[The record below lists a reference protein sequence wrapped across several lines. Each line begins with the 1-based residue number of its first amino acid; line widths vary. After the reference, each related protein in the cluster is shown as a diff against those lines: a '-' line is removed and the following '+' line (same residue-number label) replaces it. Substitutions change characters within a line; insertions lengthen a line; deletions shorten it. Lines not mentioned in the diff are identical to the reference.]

1 MVHWVSHPP
10 EQGHRLTAWL
20 ALDEGLI
27 EGLTQVVTE
36 DIFEDRGIS
45 QYWKAIYMEQ
55 VAIVRKLI
63 ERFGV
68 QPFGELLFRGHPR
81 ALRPLL
87 DTYGGQGMQ
96 QIKTLAKANNS
107 KKAVEMHR
115 QSKPR
120 LRRQAKKRGRFSRN
134 CRMLLALVAMIA
146 SITSLPP
153 SLMTAITIA
162 SLCTSIPIY

>member
-1 MVHWVSHPP
+1 MVLALHEMVHWVSHPP

-68 QPFGELLFRGHPR
+68 QPFGEVLFPWPSSGS
-81 ALRPLL
+81 AASIG
-87 DTYGGQGMQ
+87 Y
-96 QIKTLAKANNS
+96 
-107 KKAVEMHR
+107 
-115 QSKPR
+115 
-120 LRRQAKKRGRFSRN
+120 LRRPRN
-134 CRMLLALVAMIA
+134 AANQDAGEGKQFQEGDRNA
-146 SITSLPP
+146 S
-153 SLMTAITIA
+153 TI
-162 SLCTSIPIY
+162 